1 MKKVQMNFFP
11 ICSIESKS
19 VALFKIINMILH
31 TDLSK
36 YGFLQLK
43 KDREELIS
51 QINELQ
57 SLLDDFNFVYPFYKN
72 IYEPEI
78 EIFTKDEMYYGQ
90 FEVNYPYAPEP
101 IKFDFIIGEKSL
113 FEGKNDLILISESN
127 RIASEILK
135 DKFPLHFKDD
145 NSGK

>member
-1 MKKVQMNFFP
+1 
-11 ICSIESKS
+11 
-19 VALFKIINMILH
+19 MILH

-72 IYEPEI
+72 LYEPEI
-78 EIFTKDEMYYGQ
+78 LTKNESTDGGIDVCIADDWLRKYC
-90 FEVNYPYAPEP
+90 
-101 IKFDFIIGEKSL
+101 
-113 FEGKNDLILISESN
+113 LIRNWLGIP
-127 RIASEILK
+127 RDYL
-135 DKFPLHFKDD
+135 
-145 NSGK
+145 

>member
-1 MKKVQMNFFP
+1 MKKVQMNFFH
-11 ICSIESKS
+11 ICPIESKS
-19 VALFKIINMILH
+19 VALFKIIEMILH

-43 KDREELIS
+43 KDRDELIS

-78 EIFTKDEMYYGQ
+78 EILTKDDKFYGR
-90 FEVNYPYAPEP
+90 FDVNYPSAPEP
-101 IKFDFIIGEKSL
+101 ITYDFEIGQQSS
-113 FEGKNDLILISESN
+113 FEDINDSRLKSESN
-127 RIASEILK
+127 RIASELLK
-135 DKFPLHFKDD
+135 EKFPLHFKDG
-145 NSGK
+145 NSDK

>member
-1 MKKVQMNFFP
+1 MKKVHLDFFH
-11 ICSIESKS
+11 ICPLESKS
-19 VALFKIINMILH
+19 LALFKIIDMILH

-43 KDREELIS
+43 KDRNELIS

-78 EIFTKDEMYYGQ
+78 EILTKDDKFYGR
-90 FEVNYPYAPEP
+90 FEVNYPTAPEP
-101 IKFDFIIGEKSL
+101 IKFDFIIGEQSL
-113 FEGKNDLILISESN
+113 FEGTDDLILISESN
-127 RIASEILK
+127 RIASELLK
-135 DKFPLHFKDD
+135 EKFPLHFKDG
-145 NSGK
+145 NSDK